1 MAMHPH
7 PKSPPA
13 HSCARS
19 AGLGSLWRRIAP
31 FARKD
36 LRTSVRSAATG
47 LFVVLALFV
56 SLAAS
61 LGMSSASTAAR
72 LRFDLGIEARPTP
85 HARHAMRFNEDE
97 HAAAQRSYKAL
108 AEARRAVLD
117 DLRLR
122 LEYAATVSTHAN
134 GDAPGVEM
142 ATPSLEV
149 PALSTAATHDAYGTH
164 AVLAP
169 LQQQPDASS
178 PFAEARQ
185 TLRALMSR
193 EADTPPILAAG
204 IERGTLTERLLA
216 TSSCDSVDTTCREIL
231 DWIEAGEGA
240 PASPLL
246 AELIRGDGTSLYQAL
261 TRADAWYDD
270 CHPLG
275 EAHVEPEFLDTPPA
289 RAPLQLSAL
298 PLPHAPWLYLTP
310 TPVRSFLFFFGG
322 LCWMAAWL
330 LLTVA
335 TPAAATYRTATERE
349 MGTFP
354 NLRMTGLSAREL
366 AAAIAVASN
375 LFPLGGGLLSL
386 ALCAVAWTCIGF
398 GGFVGATV
406 PGLGCGLLVGLS
418 MALVIGQS
426 HGRRKN
432 PSLLAVAVGSLSL
445 LGGVAGLIGLG
456 TSTASWS
463 MFGPGAMG
471 LGGILTSGLP
481 LHLSDH
487 FELPVT
493 SWATVAVSLFMVTI
507 AGGAVWLSQRVWAR
521 KLESNDAPTL
531 TRPEALGVV
540 VTVTLGSLLW
550 LWEHGARW
558 DWSLEDTGLA
568 VFFIDLCLAL
578 VIASVALASTR
589 RPALAGVRPSAKA
602 VRRSFGWGTGI
613 AAVVLSGVSLSA
625 VLFIPGADELPEALA
640 ARAST
645 RLLAPTLVQAALTC
659 EVILAVILLRGRTP
673 QSLLRTMITGMFL
686 AGGNALLTLFTVVL
700 VGANT
705 ASPALA
711 ALPFVAQP
719 ATMIQE
725 GIAPIWVGLVVLLWL
740 ASAAALLLVLSG
752 RGPMGTSYDDEL
764 PDDDD
769 DDDSWDEPG
778 PPVIH

>member
-7 PKSPPA
+7 SKSPPA
-13 HSCARS
+13 HNCARS
-19 AGLGSLWRRIAP
+19 AGLGDLWRRIAP

-56 SLAAS
+56 SIAMS

-85 HARHAMRFNEDE
+85 HAMRFTADE
-97 HAAAQRSYKAL
+97 HATAQRAHQEL

-122 LEYAATVSTHAN
+122 IDYAVTASTHRG
-134 GDAPGVEM
+134 GDAPRVEM
-142 ATPSLEV
+142 LTPSLEV
-149 PALSTAATHDAYGTH
+149 PALTTAATHDAYGTH
-164 AVLAP
+164 AALAP
-169 LQQQPDASS
+169 LKREPGATS
-178 PFAEARQ
+178 PFGQARQ
-185 TLRALMSR
+185 TLLALMKR
-193 EADTPPILAAG
+193 ESFPPAIAAAG
-204 IERGTLTERLLA
+204 IERATLTEQLRRSD
-216 TSSCDSVDTTCREIL
+216 SSCELVDGPCRRIL

-246 AELIRGDGTSLYQAL
+246 ADLTRGDWASLYQAL

-275 EAHVEPEFLDTPPA
+275 EMHVEASVLDTA
-289 RAPLQLSAL
+289 TSQAPMALSDL
-298 PLPHAPWLYLTP
+298 PLPPAPWRYTNP
-310 TPVRSFLFFFGG
+310 APVRSFLFFFGG

-354 NLRMTGLSAREL
+354 NLRMTGLSSREL

-375 LFPLGGGLLSL
+375 LVPLVGGLLSL
-386 ALCAVAWTCIGF
+386 AFSALAWTCIGF
-398 GGFVGATV
+398 GGFVGATI

-418 MALVIGQS
+418 MALVLGQS
-426 HGRRKN
+426 YGRRKN
-432 PSLLAVAVGSLSL
+432 PSMLAVAVGSLSL

-481 LHLSDH
+481 LHLSQGDG
-487 FELPVT
+487 LTVT
-493 SWATVAVSLFMVTI
+493 STATVAVSLFMVTA

-521 KLESNDAPTL
+521 KLENNDAHTL
-531 TRPEALGVV
+531 TRAEALGVV
-540 VTVTLGSLLW
+540 VTATLGCLLW
-550 LWEHGARW
+550 LLEHGARW
-558 DWSLEDTGLA
+558 DWSLEDWGLA
-568 VFFIDLCLAL
+568 VFFVDLCLVL

-589 RPALAGVRPSAKA
+589 RPALAGVRPSAEA

-613 AAVVLSGVSLSA
+613 AAIVSA
-625 VLFIPGADELPEALA
+625 VSVITVVVIPGADDLPQALVSG
-640 ARAST
+640 AST
-645 RLLAPTLVQAALTC
+645 RLLAPPLVQAALTC
-659 EVILAVILLRGRTP
+659 EVILAVILLRARTS
-673 QSLLRTMITGMFL
+673 QSVLRTMITGMFL
-686 AGGNALLTLFTVVL
+686 AGGNALLTLFTVAL

-764 PDDDD
+764 PDDEDD